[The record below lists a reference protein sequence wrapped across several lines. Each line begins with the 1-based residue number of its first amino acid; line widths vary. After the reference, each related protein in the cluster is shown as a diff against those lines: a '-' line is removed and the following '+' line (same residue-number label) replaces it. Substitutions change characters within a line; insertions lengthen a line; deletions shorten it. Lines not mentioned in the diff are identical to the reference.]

1 MAGIGLTLER
11 LTSRGSFAGTFQAL
25 VYCCVVSC
33 GPWLFTIICLGA
45 MTWFGARHL
54 DESRIALFG
63 NIVIYNFAFSL
74 VLTGPLTLI
83 CTRYLAD
90 RLYSRDIR
98 TLNGVYLGAVTL
110 TNVLSLTVS
119 FGFYFFFTDL
129 PLYFVVAATI
139 NFVLVSMLWLT
150 STFLHA
156 IKNFNAFIFTFAVGM
171 IVAFVAGSFLST
183 PNGALGML
191 WGFNVG
197 LFIIVFVTIGIGI
210 SQYHNDIE
218 SPLSFIYYFK
228 KYWDLALSGII
239 YYMAIWIDKWIMWF
253 AGDNVSTARNVVFNP
268 IYDFPMFLAYL
279 SLIPAL
285 SVFMLHTETGFLKHY
300 HLFYREIEAHASY
313 SWLHDR
319 CQRMVDC
326 LLAGLKDIAI
336 LQASLTL
343 VCNLIGTFDY
353 RVVRWRIPAGVYF
366 PSGTD
371 SGVFP
376 HDIHI
381 RNNAIILFRP
391 EKAKCMFTHAVSAY

>member
-1 MAGIGLTLER
+1 M
-11 LTSRGSFAGTFQAL
+11 
-25 VYCCVVSC
+25 
-33 GPWLFTIICLGA
+33 
-45 MTWFGARHL
+45 
-54 DESRIALFG
+54 
-63 NIVIYNFAFSL
+63 
-74 VLTGPLTLI
+74 
-83 CTRYLAD
+83 
-90 RLYSRDIR
+90 
-98 TLNGVYLGAVTL
+98 
-110 TNVLSLTVS
+110 S

-183 PNGALGML
+183 HNGALGML

-343 VCNLIGTFDY
+343 CAISLAPLIIELFGGEFRQVSIFRLGLIAAFFHMIFIFVTTQLYYFDLRKLNVCLHMLFLLTNGLFSYVTA
-353 RVVRWRIPAGVYF
+353 VAGFPYYGYGYF
-366 PSGTD
+366 AS
-371 SGVFP
+371 SLLSCVLSL
-376 HDIHI
+376 
-381 RNNAIILFRP
+381 IILSNVLKRLPYITF
-391 EKAKCMFTHAVSAY
+391 VSNNPSVL